1 MLLAIDI
8 IKYLER
14 KITDILSIGYLDS
27 DNQIL
32 TRLSIYHIDTQVLD
46 LAST

>member
-1 MLLAIDI
+1 MLLAIDLI
-8 IKYLER
+8 TCLVR

-27 DNQIL
+27 DNQLL

-46 LAST
+46 KAFT

>member
-8 IKYLER
+8 IKYLVQ

-32 TRLSIYHIDTQVLD
+32 TRFSIYHIDTQVLD
-46 LAST
+46 